1 MKKKQYC
8 FWLLAT
14 MILLTHSS
22 IKANDGIKANDEL
35 NDKEILYFKI
45 SGTTVQSSSTE
56 NLDSY
61 SKTDF
66 KNSEKESEK
75 ILPNTRI
82 LILYENILIGK
93 TASDEKGKFQLNG
106 LRKGDYII
114 FAKNDENDLSGI
126 VCFSL
131 NSDHPQNEEIRLRLT
146 NDSTLDDFFREKWN
160 DQRITRGQ
168 MPHYQYHDEM
178 EEALDAP
185 QQMMLPHRNHFH
197 VFHHNDLEQYG
208 GMHYGMTT
216 GCHWGTWLAAG
227 ALSAAIVA
235 LAVEDDVSPEK

>member
-1 MKKKQYC
+1 MKKKQYF

-14 MILLTHSS
+14 IILLTHSS
-22 IKANDGIKANDEL
+22 IKANDEL
-35 NDKEILYFKI
+35 NDKEIQHFKI
-45 SGTTVQSSSTE
+45 SGTTVQASSTD

-61 SKTDF
+61 SRTDF
-66 KNSEKESEK
+66 NNSEKESEK

-82 LILYENILIGK
+82 LILYENILVGK
-93 TASDEKGKFQLNG
+93 INSDKKGKFQLNG
-106 LRKGDYII
+106 LRKGDYIL

-126 VCFSL
+126 ACFSL
-131 NSDHPQNEEIRLRLT
+131 TSDQPQNEEIRLRLT

-168 MPHYQYHDEM
+168 MPHYQYHDEPG
-178 EEALDAP
+178 EALETP
-185 QQMMLPHRNHFH
+185 QQMMMSHRNHIH

-208 GMHYGMTT
+208 GMHYGMST
-216 GCHWGTWLAAG
+216 GCHWGSWLAAG